1 MGTFAS
7 RSIGLSDTFIGRWLR
22 TDAPPLRVDAPPL
35 ANCALRPRTY
45 VLRLR
50 TYALR
55 LLPEGG
61 NENSPGWRPRQRTEP
76 WERIPNTSS
85 ASRRAAR
92 ILSPNILR
100 VVVDAMLLQES
111 EKLRLEIA
119 VPMMLLVPC
128 DIRQCSDHLRPPN
141 RKRSIPFLPLERWNF
156 AHFAHPAG
164 RSALNLPH
172 CPGHR
177 QGRWHRQKQVHVVIH
192 PAHAKCLD
200 LVFARNAAH
209 ILPQSRLEF
218 GCNDFALLLGR
229 KNTMK
234 QRTTVGV

>member
-1 MGTFAS
+1 MRTFAS
-7 RSIGLSDTFIGRWLR
+7 HSRGLIDISIG
-22 TDAPPLRVDAPPL
+22 
-35 ANCALRPRTY
+35 
-45 VLRLR
+45 LRLR
-50 TYALR
+50 TGAQR
-55 LLPEGG
+55 ILPEGG
-61 NENSPGWRPRQRTEP
+61 TENSPGWSPPQRTEP

-100 VVVDAMLLQES
+100 VVVDAMFLQES
-111 EKLRLEIA
+111 KKLRLEIA
-119 VPMMLLVPC
+119 LPMMLLLPC
-128 DIRQCSDHLRPPN
+128 DIRQRSRHLRPPN
-141 RKRSIPFLPLERWNF
+141 RNRAISFLPLKCWNSARF
-156 AHFAHPAG
+156 VHPAG

-177 QGRWHRQKQVHVVIH
+177 QGRRQRQQQVYVVIH
-192 PAHAKCLD
+192 PAHAEGLHPM
-200 LVFARNAAH
+200 FACNAAH

-218 GCNDFALLLGR
+218 RCNDFAPLLGR